1 MIAALRERVGDL
13 WFWALVAAP
22 FVLILLFSVL
32 PTLWRAMRERRL
44 EATVIAGDPQFKPG
58 YFRLQPYGESH
69 RESFRRLDGAEA
81 TVLNWLEATDD
92 TLLYLSGASG
102 VGKSSLLAADVLPKL
117 RKAGWSVV
125 ETRLSGDPVEQLRG
139 ALLEA
144 EGLCVRKPPADFPLL
159 DLLRRTA
166 ENRAKRSAHPLLIV
180 VDQFEEFLIL
190 YKQEGGP
197 P

>member
-1 MIAALRERVGDL
+1 
-13 WFWALVAAP
+13 
-22 FVLILLFSVL
+22 
-32 PTLWRAMRERRL
+32 
-44 EATVIAGDPQFKPG
+44 
-58 YFRLQPYGESH
+58 
-69 RESFRRLDGAEA
+69 
-81 TVLNWLEATDD
+81 
-92 TLLYLSGASG
+92 
-102 VGKSSLLAADVLPKL
+102 VLPKL

-125 ETRLSGDPVEQLRG
+125 ETRLFGDPVEQLRG

-144 EGLCVRKPPADFPLL
+144 EGLFLRKPPADFPLL
-159 DLLRRTA
+159 DLLRRAA